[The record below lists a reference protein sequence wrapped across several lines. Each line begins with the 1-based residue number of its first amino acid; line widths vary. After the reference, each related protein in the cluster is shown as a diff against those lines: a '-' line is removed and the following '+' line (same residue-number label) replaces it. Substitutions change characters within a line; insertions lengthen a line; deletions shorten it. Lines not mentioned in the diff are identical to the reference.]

1 MTTRKPL
8 SPTALVWFA
17 RQLWWRTG
25 PLLLAGPCLLLCCAL
40 FAYGALR
47 PLAERTEAAQRQL
60 AALRGQPVGASR
72 AVESADVRSLTLF
85 YGGMPQTE
93 TAYDLIERVYAAAA
107 SQHLALD
114 QAEYKLVHEKDGKL
128 SRITMALPVKGS
140 YPQVRKFIA
149 QAMREL
155 PSLAL
160 DGITFQRQRID
171 EAAVEA
177 QVRLTIYV
185 RQS

>member
-1 MTTRKPL
+1 MPGRQPL
-8 SPTALVWFA
+8 SLPALAWSA

-40 FAYGALR
+40 FASGVMW

-60 AALRGQPVGASR
+60 AASRGQPVAETAQR
-72 AVESADVRSLTLF
+72 ESAGARSLTSF
-85 YGGMPQTE
+85 YGGMPHVE

-107 SQHLALD
+107 SQQLALD
-114 QAEYKLVHEKDGKL
+114 QGEYKLVHEKDGKL
-128 SRITMALPVKGS
+128 SRITMALPVKGG

-149 QAMREL
+149 QAMREV
-155 PSLAL
+155 PTLAL
-160 DGITFQRQRID
+160 DSITFQRQRID